1 MIIIIYVILGVQ
13 SVSFCQVGHVELN
26 ISSASIAWTEPLS
39 LDCQPANIH
48 FNANGQEIV
57 YLRSLNL
64 NVIPGGSQL
73 TGVPSQSDVE
83 TAAGDNR
90 AFLEYLYD
98 FEDGH
103 YLRTHLQTIPFGSS
117 YQQRRIHVTGKYS
130 TPDSIPDDPERSA
143 NTGMG
148 NLAPNDRFTDSYMY
162 IDPNRSVVPT
172 NSITFALSFQEF
184 NGIKPDGF
192 FFLYNHSMEE
202 GPTFEFRCADAYR
215 GESSVLRPLG
225 VTPLYPPTLEDYGL
239 VGVPQEVRGYGEA
252 VEFTGLKNSLTQVGY
267 LGGEHTVFVTLNSE
281 VDLGEEG
288 QSALVA
294 AVPYYLQEVKKG
306 VPARK
311 IPLEVIVAPQPV
323 ARAHDPN
330 YIVVDRSFFIH
341 GVLPSQNIYP
351 NCVDL
356 TYKAHFQNIGTAP
369 ATRVDIDIPI
379 DNKLQS
385 GSFQLLDW
393 SPKVPLRTQDL
404 NCADEEPFLYYEV
417 DCNDPGKLHFSFH
430 NVRIEGTKDQGADPR
445 RPTTGWVKYKIKTLP
460 ISQNSSLF
468 ETSST
473 VAQADIIFYDDLGQ
487 LPIIQTEESTI
498 DLRAGDYE
506 YYGNF
511 MATDAMQM
519 NQYYPLC
526 GDVSCNHRVTPCGV
540 GRGDSPNLNLNP
552 NSNNKMPTSTLAG
565 VAMAI
570 LTVLGLSLIRD
581 NPNKSR

>member
-1 MIIIIYVILGVQ
+1 MIIFICVVLGTQ
-13 SVSFCQVGHVELN
+13 CVSFSQVGHVELN
-26 ISSASIAWTEPLS
+26 ISAASITWTEPAS

-57 YLRSLNL
+57 YLKNLNL

-103 YLRTHLQTIPFGSS
+103 YLRTHLNAIPFGSS

-130 TPDSIPDDPERSA
+130 PLDSIPDDPERSV
-143 NTGMG
+143 NTGTG
-148 NLAPNDRFTDSYMY
+148 NLALNDRFVDGYMY
-162 IDPNRSVVPT
+162 IDPNRSVVPA
-172 NSITFALSFQEF
+172 NNVTFALSFQEF
-184 NGIKPDGF
+184 NGVKPDGF

-215 GESSVLRPLG
+215 GESSILRPLG
-225 VTPLYPPTLEDYGL
+225 VTPFFPPTLEDYGL
-239 VGVPQEVRGYGEA
+239 ANVPLEARGYGAA
-252 VEFTGLKNSLTQVGY
+252 VEFTGHKNSLAQVANPGR
-267 LGGEHTVFVTLNSE
+267 EHTVFVTLNS
-281 VDLGEEG
+281 VVNVGEEG

-294 AVPYYLQEVKKG
+294 VVPYYLQEVSKG
-306 VPARK
+306 RPDRK

-341 GVLPSQNIYP
+341 GVLPGQNIYP

-369 ATRVDIDIPI
+369 ANRVDIDIPI
-379 DNKLQS
+379 DDKLQA

-404 NCADEEPFLYYEV
+404 DCADEEPFLYYEV

-430 NVRIEGTKDQGADPR
+430 NVQIEGTKDQGADPR
-445 RPTTGWVKYKIKTLP
+445 RSTTGWVKYKIKTLP
-460 ISQNSSLF
+460 ISQNAHLF
-468 ETSST
+468 ETTST
-473 VAQADIIFYDDLGQ
+473 VAQADIVFYDDLGQ

-498 DLRAGDYE
+498 DLRSGDYE
-506 YYGNF
+506 YYGDF
-511 MATDAMQM
+511 MATDASQM
-519 NQYYPLC
+519 NQYYPSC
-526 GDVSCNHRVTPCGV
+526 GDISCNHRVTPCASG
-540 GRGDSPNLNLNP
+540 GQASSHLRPDPKTG
-552 NSNNKMPTSTLAG
+552 MTWSTLAG
-565 VAMAI
+565 VGMAL
-570 LTVLGLSLIRD
+570 LTLLGIPFIRD
-581 NPNKSR
+581 NPRRNR